1 MSGTRASV
9 AHCLTPCS
17 KQGEGKTA
25 SFQEVPGTR
34 ASVVHWL
41 TTRGKQGTGNFLV
54 SLVRR
59 LLYIPWKS
67 VLFIFLCVCF
77 AFSCVK
83 SRLSEHTGPRLHLS
97 LRVGREAL
105 EMVFHASFADFPSAV
120 SSALFHIFVDM
131 SFPAEAMIA
140 PESPPTAKRFS

>member
-9 AHCLTPCS
+9 AHWLTPCG
-17 KQGEGKTA
+17 KQGKGKTA

-34 ASVVHWL
+34 ASVAHLL
-41 TTRGKQGTGNFLV
+41 TTRRKQRTGNVQV

-59 LLYIPWKS
+59 LLYITWRS

-83 SRLSEHTGPRLHLS
+83 SRLSEHAGPRLHLS
-97 LRVGREAL
+97 LREAL
-105 EMVFHASFADFPSAV
+105 EIVFHASFADLRSTV
-120 SSALFHIFVDM
+120 LNALFHIFVDM
-131 SFPAEAMIA
+131 SFSAEVMTA
-140 PESPPTAKRFS
+140 PESPPTAKRLS